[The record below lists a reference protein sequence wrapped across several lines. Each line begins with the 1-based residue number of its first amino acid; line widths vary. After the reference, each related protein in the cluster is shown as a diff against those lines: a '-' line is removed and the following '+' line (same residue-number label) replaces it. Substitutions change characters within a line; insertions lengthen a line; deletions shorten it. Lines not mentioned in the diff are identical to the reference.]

1 VDGNGVSDV
10 MFLWTGYNYAEGY
23 WMNGTSEWRSTMAI
37 HPAEWET
44 LGCYDMTGDG
54 KADSVLVGN
63 VEIGGNKGAYIG
75 YYADANDT
83 DDNWVNIDYLNNNAG
98 VNWINK
104 IGNLTGGAANSIV
117 WYAPDLYTL
126 GAWTDGTANW
136 VTITGT
142 FGGDWTLVGCG
153 DFDGDGKDSIL
164 MTAGGAMY
172 YAADLDG
179 TVKSMGD
186 ANWSGWEVRA
196 IGDFKGDGKEDLVL
210 FHKEL
215 GSMVMCADGN
225 LDDFTSIGQLDA
237 IDWFVVGAGDY
248 NGDQQDDLLVRQYST
263 GMLGYYSG
271 GDVANG
277 WVELGRGVD
286 MNWTVI
292 A

>member
-1 VDGNGVSDV
+1 MS
-10 MFLWTGYNYAEGY
+10 
-23 WMNGTSEWRSTMAI
+23 I
-37 HPAEWET
+37 HPAEWEV

-83 DDNWVNIDYLNNNAG
+83 DDNWVNIDYLNNNAN
-98 VNWINK
+98 VTWINK
-104 IGNLTGGAANSIV
+104 IGNLTGGKANSIV

-126 GAWTDGTANW
+126 GAWTDGTSNW
-136 VTITGT
+136 VTITGS
-142 FGGDWTLVGCG
+142 FGAGWTMVGCG
-153 DFDGDGKDSIL
+153 DFDGDGKESVL

-179 TVKSMGD
+179 TVTSMGN

-196 IGDFKGDGKEDLVL
+196 IGDFKGDGKDDLVL
-210 FHKEL
+210 FHQEL
-215 GSMVMCADGN
+215 GSMVMLADGN
-225 LDDFTSIGQLDA
+225 LDDFESIGQLDA
-237 IDWFVVGAGDY
+237 TDWFVVGAGDY

-263 GMLGYYSG
+263 GMLGYYDH